1 MKVFLRNIKQ
11 YPYISIVLVSINC
24 IIFLLCQIM
33 GEDFASRG
41 YLGVWGV
48 LVEKEYD
55 RFLWSMFCHSDV
67 EHLFNNMILLLFLG
81 SMLEKVIGHLPFAV
95 LYFLSGIGG
104 GALSLFAK
112 YISEDWS
119 VSLGASG
126 AVFGLDG
133 LLLAVVILLRD
144 RVPEITP
151 LRVGLMIGLSLYS
164 GFTVDNID
172 NVAHVGGLLTGF
184 VVGIIICAVRRVR
197 ENKKYNNAVI
207 RIYR

>member
-1 MKVFLRNIKQ
+1 MKEFLRNIKQ
-11 YPYISIVLVSINC
+11 YPYVSIVLVSINC

-41 YLGVWGV
+41 YLGIRGV
-48 LVEKEYD
+48 LIEKEYG

-112 YISEDWS
+112 YISGDWS

-133 LLLAVVILLRD
+133 LLLAVVILLWD